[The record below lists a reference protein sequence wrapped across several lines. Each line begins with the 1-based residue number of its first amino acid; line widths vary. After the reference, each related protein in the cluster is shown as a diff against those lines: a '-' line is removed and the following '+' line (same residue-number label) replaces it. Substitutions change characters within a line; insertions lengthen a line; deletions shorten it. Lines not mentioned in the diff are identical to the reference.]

1 MRVLP
6 LRIVKL
12 LVALLLIGV
21 AGAQIQVRVLLEE
34 NGGPFDLVIQE
45 AHTGLVDGVV
55 RFRTGLPLTWPLEAS
70 GNSLLV
76 DGAAIGKILTVETD
90 SGFVN
95 WRGELYRGAIS
106 VVARDS
112 VLLVVNQPAVEDYL
126 RGVVPAEMQA
136 SWPQAALK
144 AQAIAARSYVL
155 NSLEPLREYD
165 ICATTHCQVYRGT
178 ALENPLSDQAI
189 AATRGLVLS
198 YSGTVA
204 RTYYHSDS
212 GGVLASSSEVWGED
226 LPYLQA
232 RADVQAETPHRRW
245 SQRIDPAQLGRA
257 VREAGFEIGTPTGL
271 TILSL
276 TSSGRVDGLQV
287 QGTAGTASFAGNDTT
302 VLLRGIGLKSTRM
315 TVTGPLAVSGDGWG
329 HGVGM
334 SQYGARSL
342 ANSGHDFD
350 EILAFYYPS
359 TQLSRLSVQG
369 LAD

>member
-1 MRVLP
+1 MRH
-6 LRIVKL
+6 RSL
-12 LVALLLIGV
+12 LSLILLAAMLLTCA

-34 NGGPFDLVIQE
+34 TAALELHVPE

-55 RFRTGLPLTWPLEAS
+55 RFRTDLPLTWPVEAS
-70 GNSLLV
+70 GDNLLV
-76 DGAAIGKILTVETD
+76 DGSAIGRTLTFETG
-90 SGFVN
+90 SGFVS
-95 WRGELYRGAIS
+95 WGGELYRGAIS
-106 VVARDS
+106 FVARDS
-112 VLLVVNQPAVEDYL
+112 RLLVINRLDLEDYL

-136 SWPQAALK
+136 SWPQEALK

-155 NSLEPLREYD
+155 NSLEPQSDYD
-165 ICATTHCQVYRGT
+165 ICATTHCQVYSGT

-189 AATRGLVLS
+189 ADTRGLVLT
-198 YSGTVA
+198 YGGTFA

-232 RADVQAETPHRRW
+232 RADVQADTPHRRW
-245 SQRIDPAQLGRA
+245 SFAIDPAQLASA
-257 VREAGFEIGTPTGL
+257 VRAAGFEIGTPTGL
-271 TILSL
+271 TVLSF
-276 TSSGRVDGLQV
+276 TASGRVDGLQV
-287 QGTAGTASFAGNDTT
+287 RGTSGTAQFHGNETTA
-302 VLLRGIGLKSTRM
+302 LLRGVGLKSTRL
-315 TVTGPLAVSGDGWG
+315 TVTGPLSVSGDGWG

-342 ANSGHDFD
+342 AHAGHAYD

-359 TQLSRLSVQG
+359 TQLSRLSVFG